1 MPRLAPLQPFPDHA
15 PLSAIPGAAVIS
27 IANEE
32 FHLLPHRAAFW
43 PRARTLLIADV
54 HLDKCEA
61 MRVQGMP
68 MPRLMDEQIARLDD
82 AIRITSAQ
90 RVLVL
95 GDLLHTPAG
104 LTGPMVECFA
114 AWRATSPVEL
124 ALIPGNHDRG
134 LRHVQDAW
142 RMTILPDIYEEGPF
156 TFTHIPAPMAGRYV
170 WAGHLHP
177 AVTLRSASDSIK
189 MACFHI
195 GPGVAVLPAFSR
207 FTAGGPL
214 GRGRGDRVF
223 GVAGDAI
230 VEV

>member
-1 MPRLAPLQPFPDHA
+1 MTALAHTPVTIDLHA
-15 PLSAIPGAAVIS
+15 PRTPGASFITVAG
-27 IANEE
+27 EE

-68 MPRLMDEQIARLDD
+68 MPNLMEEQIARLDD
-82 AIRITSAQ
+82 AIRATAAQ

-95 GDLLHTPAG
+95 GDLLHAPAG
-104 LTGPMVECFA
+104 LTTPMVECFA
-114 AWRATSPVEL
+114 AWRARSPIDF
-124 ALIPGNHDRG
+124 ALVPGNHDRG

-142 RMTILPDIYEEGPF
+142 RMTILPELYNEGPF
-156 TFTHIPAPMAGRYV
+156 TFTHVPAPMAGHYV

-177 AVTLRSASDSIK
+177 AVTLRSSSDSIK
-189 MACFHI
+189 LACFHI

-214 GRGRGDRVF
+214 ARTRADRVF
-223 GVAGDAI
+223 AI
-230 VEV
+230 ADQQVVEV